1 MSYIKAKDILPKEI
15 LDLIQI
21 YIDGEYLYIP
31 RKESNKK
38 SWGDT
43 TKSKIAIQ
51 ARNKEILEKYIQGI
65 PVNDLADIYFYHL
78 KQFIKSYPIIIKV
91 VRSKRYE
98 N

>member
-38 SWGDT
+38 SWGDRN
-43 TKSKIAIQ
+43 KSKVAIQ

-65 PVNDLADIYFYHL
+65 PVNDLADIYFLSPKTIY
-78 KQFIKSYPIIIKV
+78 KIISNYNKS
-91 VRSKRYE
+91 S
-98 N
+98 